1 MKCCR
6 INGTA
11 QNPVPENLALT
22 NALSNNIICTDAV
35 ETYADRPIHFK
46 VSVAVI
52 LGPAKIRD
60 CTIRVPKQD

>member
-35 ETYADRPIHFK
+35 ETYADRPIPFK
-46 VSVAVI
+46 VSAAVI
-52 LGPAKIRD
+52 
-60 CTIRVPKQD
+60 